1 MIRGEHITWGMSFKI
16 KWGKYKD
23 KLIREVAQEDLGYL
37 KWLYIQSPNKF
48 ALDAAVAVQI
58 LCFPGLI
65 DNEALSRSDER
76 KVCSAI
82 ARLFCRSL
90 AASDE
95 PFDESVENTLNE
107 LKDKYYVRIPDSF
120 VEYLSKEEAGKVIV
134 QVARQELFKLRDT
147 TMLASTTGPDEM
159 RKLLDL
165 LIKENK
171 DRIAGIKER
180 ERISKAN
187 EEYYASANIA
197 YGDW

>member
-1 MIRGEHITWGMSFKI
+1 MIRGEHITWGMGFKI

-23 KLIREVAQEDLGYL
+23 KLIRKVAQEDLGYL
-37 KWLYIQSPNKF
+37 KWLYVQSPNKF

-107 LKDKYYVRIPDSF
+107 LKEKYYVRIPNSF
-120 VEYLSKEEAGKVIV
+120 VEYLSKEETGKVIV
-134 QVARQELFKLRDT
+134 QVARQELFKLGDT
-147 TMLASTTGPDEM
+147 TMLASTTAPDEM
-159 RKLLDL
+159 KKLLDL